1 MSDATTGV
9 MPSEVEASPAETT
22 RARRREGDPSTSLG
36 MTPLDV
42 TRVRADFPILS
53 RTVRGKRLVY
63 LDNAATTQK
72 PRQVIDRIVRYYTE
86 ENSNVHRGV
95 HYLSELATMEYEN
108 ARGVVQRFIN
118 AASEKEIVFTR
129 GTTES
134 INLVMQTWG
143 RTNVGE
149 GDEILITAIEHHSNI
164 VPWQM
169 LAQEKGA
176 AVRVIPVNDE
186 GEVLLEEFERMLN
199 PRVKLVAIGHAS
211 NALGT
216 INPIRHVVASAHAN
230 GSLVLVDGAQGVP
243 HLKVDVR
250 DLGCDFYAFSGH
262 KVYGP
267 TGIGVLWGRESLL
280 EAMPPWQGGGDMI
293 LSVSYEKT
301 TYNALPYKFEAGTP
315 NIAGVIGLAAALDY
329 VSSIGL
335 ERIAAHEHDLQVYA
349 SMRLREIEGMRL
361 IGTARDK
368 AAVVSFVLEGV
379 HPHDI
384 GTILDQEGVAI
395 RTGHHCAQPLMMR
408 FNVPATGRASFG
420 MYNTREEADALVD
433 ALHKVIEVF
442 R

>member
-1 MSDATTGV
+1 MSKNSIVVDEVTQ
-9 MPSEVEASPAETT
+9 PSALGPRPYDVDSV
-22 RARRREGDPSTSLG
+22 RR
-36 MTPLDV
+36 
-42 TRVRADFPILS
+42 DFPILA
-53 RTVRGKRLVY
+53 RPARGHRLVY

-72 PRQVIDRIVRYYTE
+72 PRQVIDRIVRYYSE

-95 HYLSELATMEYEN
+95 HYLSEVATRAFED
-108 ARGVVQRFIN
+108 ARVTVQRFLN

-129 GTTES
+129 GTTEAV
-134 INLVMQTWG
+134 NLVMQTWG
-143 RTNVGE
+143 RTNVRE
-149 GDEILITAIEHHSNI
+149 GDEILISAIEHHSNI

-169 LAQEKGA
+169 LCAEKGA
-176 AVRVIPVNDE
+176 TLRVIPVDDTGDLLVDE
-186 GEVLLEEFERMLN
+186 YERMLN
-199 PRVKLVAIGHAS
+199 PRVKLVAVGHAS

-216 INPIRHVVASAHAN
+216 INPIKRMIAAAHAN

-243 HLKVDVR
+243 HMPVDVR

-267 TGIGVLWGRESLL
+267 TGIGALYGREALL
-280 EAMPPWQGGGDMI
+280 DAMPPWQGGGDMI

-315 NIAGVIGLAAALDY
+315 HIEGAVALAAALDY
-329 VSSIGL
+329 VSGLGL
-335 ERIAAHEHDLQVYA
+335 ERIAEHEHDLLTYA
-349 SMRLREIEGMRL
+349 SRRLSEIEGLRL
-361 IGTARDK
+361 IGTAREK
-368 AAVVSFVLEGV
+368 AAVISFVLEGV

-384 GTILDQEGVAI
+384 GTILDQEGIAI

-420 MYNTREEADALVD
+420 LYNTREEADALV
-433 ALHKVIEVF
+433 AGLTRVIEVF

>member
-1 MSDATTGV
+1 MTKNAVLAEDPR
-9 MPSEVEASPAETT
+9 PSA
-22 RARRREGDPSTSLG
+22 LG
-36 MTPLDV
+36 TQPYPIE
-42 TRVRADFPILS
+42 RIRADFPILARS
-53 RTVRGKRLVY
+53 ARGKRLVY

-108 ARGVVQRFIN
+108 ARGAVQRFVN
-118 AASEKEIVFTR
+118 AADEKEIIFTR
-129 GTTES
+129 GTTEA
-134 INLVMQTWG
+134 INLVAQTWG
-143 RTNVGE
+143 RTNVRE
-149 GDEILITAIEHHSNI
+149 GDEILISAIEHHSNI

-169 LAQEKGA
+169 LAQEKSA
-176 AVRVIPVNDE
+176 SVRVVPVNDA
-186 GEVLLEEFERMLN
+186 GELLMDEYERMLN
-199 PRVKLVAIGHAS
+199 PRVKLVAVGHAS

-216 INPIRHVVASAHAN
+216 INPVKRIVELAHAN

-243 HLKVDVR
+243 HLHVDVR
-250 DLGCDFYAFSGH
+250 DLDADFYAFSGH

-267 TGIGVLWGRESLL
+267 TGIGVLYGRQALL

-315 NIAGVIGLAAALDY
+315 NIAGVIALQSALDY
-329 VSSIGL
+329 VSGIGL
-335 ERIAAHEHDLQVYA
+335 DAIAAYEHDLRVYA
-349 SMRLREIEGMRL
+349 TERLQEIDGLRL
-361 IGTARDK
+361 IGTAREK

-420 MYNTREEADALVD
+420 LYNTREEADALVA

>member
-1 MSDATTGV
+1 MSDHATV
-9 MPSEVEASPAETT
+9 VAQPSALGPRPYDVEDV
-22 RARRREGDPSTSLG
+22 RR
-36 MTPLDV
+36 
-42 TRVRADFPILS
+42 DFPMLA
-53 RTVRGKRLVY
+53 RDVRGKRLVY

-72 PRQVIDRIVRYYTE
+72 PRQVIDRLVRYYTE

-118 AASEKEIVFTR
+118 ASSEKEIVFTR
-129 GTTES
+129 GTTEA
-134 INLVMQTWG
+134 INLVMQSWG
-143 RTNVGE
+143 RTNVGV
-149 GDEILITAIEHHSNI
+149 GDEILISAIEHHSNI

-176 AVRVIPVNDE
+176 SVRVIPVNDA
-186 GEVLLEEFERMLN
+186 GELLIDEYERMLN
-199 PRVKLVAIGHAS
+199 PRVKIVAVGHAS

-216 INPIRHVVASAHAN
+216 INPVKRIVAVAHAN
-230 GSLVLVDGAQGVP
+230 GSLVLVDGAQGAP
-243 HLKVDVR
+243 HLTIDVQ
-250 DLGCDFYAFSGH
+250 DLGCDFYGFSGH

-280 EAMPPWQGGGDMI
+280 DAMPPWQGGGDMI

-315 NIAGVIGLAAALDY
+315 NIEGVVGLAAALDY

-335 ERIAAHEHDLQVYA
+335 ANIAAYEHDLETYA
-349 SMRLREIEGMRL
+349 TRRLLELPGIRL
-361 IGTARDK
+361 IGTAREK

-395 RTGHHCAQPLMMR
+395 RTGHHCAQPLMLR

-420 MYNTREEADALVD
+420 MYNTRDEADALVT